1 MTRRMVV
8 ASLALWA
15 LAALAFPAVASAS
28 LGGSVATV
36 EDDRVQMKSAL
47 VRIAR
52 SDSYSVHEI
61 LTPTG
66 TTIRE
71 YYSAGGI
78 VFGVAWDGE
87 WPPDMR
93 QLLGTYFDHYQRAV
107 QDTRRIHKARGR
119 MAIDDNG
126 LIVRAI
132 GHVRSSSG
140 VAYAPG
146 LMPAGV
152 SADVVR

>member
-1 MTRRMVV
+1 MTRTTAAFV
-8 ASLALWA
+8 LALA
-15 LAALAFPAVASAS
+15 LPAAASAS
-28 LGGSVATV
+28 LGGTVATV
-36 EDDRVQMKSAL
+36 EADRVQMKGAL

-52 SDSYSVHEI
+52 SDAYTVHET

-71 YYSAGGI
+71 YYSSNGV

-93 QLLGTYFDHYQRAV
+93 QLFGSYFEQYQRSV
-107 QDTRRIHKARGR
+107 QAIRRIGRSRGR
-119 MAIDDNG
+119 LAISDAG
-126 LIVRAI
+126 LVVNSV
-132 GHVRSSSG
+132 GHARSFSG
-140 VAYAPG
+140 IAYAPA

-152 SADVVR
+152 SADVIR